1 MQQMNKSD
9 LKEKAVDCVVE
20 TTHAV
25 NASPGGRA
33 NDYNKMARPELKS
46 KTLKPTF

>member
-20 TTHAV
+20 STHAV
-25 NASPGGRA
+25 NTSSGGRA
-33 NDYNKMARPELKS
+33 NDCIKMARPELKS
-46 KTLKPTF
+46 KTLKLTF